1 MITSG
6 VWRHDITRL
15 VGVPSNLQEPSASAQ
30 LIAAQWKLIAL
41 ELHFRPVIFVL
52 VRAVVWSTLFVGVVL
67 WFLPASVLAA
77 AGIRG
82 PASFGALQVVGI
94 ALGVVGLALA
104 VGCVVAFAFVGRGT
118 PAPFDPPRRLV
129 VRGPYRAVRNPMYLD
144 AGVYLAGFALFYRS
158 TGVALYALAFL
169 IVMRTFVVL
178 YEEPMLRRTFG
189 HDYEAYCERVGRW
202 WPR

>member
-1 MITSG
+1 
-6 VWRHDITRL
+6 
-15 VGVPSNLQEPSASAQ
+15 
-30 LIAAQWKLIAL
+30 
-41 ELHFRPVIFVL
+41 VIFVL
-52 VRAVVWSTLFVGVVL
+52 ARTLVWSTLFVGVVL

-82 PASFGALQVVGI
+82 PASFGAWQVVGLT
-94 ALGVVGLALA
+94 LGLVGLALA
-104 VGCVVAFAFVGRGT
+104 LGCVVAFAFAGRGT

-129 VRGPYRAVRNPMYLD
+129 VRGPYRAVRNPMYLG
-144 AGVYLAGFALFYRS
+144 AGLYLVGSALFYRS

-169 IVMRTFVVL
+169 TVMHAFVLL

-202 WPR
+202 WPRLTQRAAP